1 MAEGANTYIAGHRIG
16 YPGTGS
22 SYVFYHLDWLEAGDR
37 IILHDAA
44 DKKYPYRVTEKMAVS
59 PDYVEVMEPEDDK
72 SLISLQTCT
81 LPDYEKRLIIHGEL
95 DQKST

>member
-1 MAEGANTYIAGHRIG
+1 
-16 YPGTGS
+16 
-22 SYVFYHLDWLEAGDR
+22 
-37 IILHDAA
+37 
-44 DKKYPYRVTEKMAVS
+44 MAVS